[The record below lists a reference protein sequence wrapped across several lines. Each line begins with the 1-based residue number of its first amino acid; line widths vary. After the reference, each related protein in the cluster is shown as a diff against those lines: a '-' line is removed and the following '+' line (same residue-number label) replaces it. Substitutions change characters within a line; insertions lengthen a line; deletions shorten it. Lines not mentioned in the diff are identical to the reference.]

1 MRSDAIL
8 AKMLETPDE
17 GGGGGDIKEE
27 VKNLETILSNKI
39 DKKIGELN
47 TKINELTKARENT
60 GADTKAR
67 ENTGA
72 DTKDN
77 ESKAQTDTKT
87 LNDGGNEDGKDNNE
101 SKENG

>member
-47 TKINELTKARENT
+47 TKINELTKARES
-60 GADTKAR
+60 A
-67 ENTGA
+67 GA

-87 LNDGGNEDGKDNNE
+87 LNDGGKEDGKDNNE

>member
-8 AKMLETPDE
+8 AKMLETPE
-17 GGGGGDIKEE
+17 QGGGGGDIKEE

-47 TKINELTKARENT
+47 TKINELTKARES
-60 GADTKAR
+60 A
-67 ENTGA
+67 GA

-87 LNDGGNEDGKDNNE
+87 LNNGGKEDGKDNE
-101 SKENG
+101 SKENC

>member
-47 TKINELTKARENT
+47 TKINELTKARESA
-60 GADTKAR
+60 GA
-67 ENTGA
+67 N
-72 DTKDN
+72 TKDN
-77 ESKAQTDTKT
+77 EGKAQTDTKT
-87 LNDGGNEDGKDNNE
+87 LEDGGKEDGKDNE
-101 SKENG
+101 SKENS

>member
-8 AKMLETPDE
+8 AKMLETPE
-17 GGGGGDIKEE
+17 QGGGGGDIKEE

-39 DKKIGELN
+39 DKEI
-47 TKINELTKARENT
+47 TKARES
-60 GADTKAR
+60 A
-67 ENTGA
+67 GA

-87 LNDGGNEDGKDNNE
+87 LNDGGKEDGKDNE
-101 SKENG
+101 SKENS

>member
-8 AKMLETPDE
+8 AKMLETPE
-17 GGGGGDIKEE
+17 QGGGGGDMKEE
-27 VKNLETILSNKI
+27 MKNLETILSNKI

-47 TKINELTKARENT
+47 SKLNEISKARES
-60 GADTKAR
+60 A
-67 ENTGA
+67 GA

-77 ESKAQTDTKT
+77 ESKAQIDTKT

-101 SKENG
+101 NKENG

>member
-8 AKMLETPDE
+8 AKMLETPDQ

-27 VKNLETILSNKI
+27 MKNLETILSNKI

-47 TKINELTKARENT
+47 NKLNEITKAGESA
-60 GADTKAR
+60 GS
-67 ENTGA
+67 

-77 ESKAQTDTKT
+77 EGKAPADTKT
-87 LNDGGNEDGKDNNE
+87 LEDGGKEDGKDNE
-101 SKENG
+101 S

>member
-8 AKMLETPDE
+8 AKMLETPDQ

-27 VKNLETILSNKI
+27 MKNLETILSNKI

-47 TKINELTKARENT
+47 NKINEITKAGESA
-60 GADTKAR
+60 GP
-67 ENTGA
+67 

-77 ESKAQTDTKT
+77 ESKAPTDTKT
-87 LNDGGNEDGKDNNE
+87 LDNGGKEDGKDNKD
-101 SKENG
+101 KENG

>member
-8 AKMLETPDE
+8 AKMLETPE
-17 GGGGGDIKEE
+17 QGGGGGDIKEE

-47 TKINELTKARENT
+47 TKINELTKARES
-60 GADTKAR
+60 A
-67 ENTGA
+67 GA

-77 ESKAQTDTKT
+77 EGKAQTDTKT
-87 LNDGGNEDGKDNNE
+87 LNDGGNEDDKDNEN
-101 SKENG
+101 KENG

>member
-8 AKMLETPDE
+8 AKMLETPE
-17 GGGGGDIKEE
+17 QGGGGGDIKEE

-47 TKINELTKARENT
+47 TKINELTKARESA
-60 GADTKAR
+60 GADA
-67 ENTGA
+67 
-72 DTKDN
+72 KDN

-101 SKENG
+101 SKENS

>member
-8 AKMLETPDE
+8 AKMLETPE
-17 GGGGGDIKEE
+17 QGGGGGDIKDE

-47 TKINELTKARENT
+47 TKINELTKARES
-60 GADTKAR
+60 A
-67 ENTGA
+67 GA

-87 LNDGGNEDGKDNNE
+87 LDNGGKEDGKDNNE

>member
-8 AKMLETPDE
+8 AKMLETPE
-17 GGGGGDIKEE
+17 QGGGGGDIKEE

-47 TKINELTKARENT
+47 TKINELTKARES
-60 GADTKAR
+60 A
-67 ENTGA
+67 GA

-101 SKENG
+101 SKENS

>member
-8 AKMLETPDE
+8 AKMLETPE
-17 GGGGGDIKEE
+17 QGGGGGDIKEE

-47 TKINELTKARENT
+47 TKINELTKARES
-60 GADTKAR
+60 A
-67 ENTGA
+67 GA

-87 LNDGGNEDGKDNNE
+87 LDNGGKEDGKDNNE

>member
-8 AKMLETPDE
+8 AKMLETPDQ

-39 DKKIGELN
+39 DKKINELN
-47 TKINELTKARENT
+47 NKFNEITKAGENSGT
-60 GADTKAR
+60 
-67 ENTGA
+67 

-77 ESKAQTDTKT
+77 ESKAPTDTKT
-87 LNDGGNEDGKDNNE
+87 LDNGGKEDGKNNE
-101 SKENG
+101 SKENS

>member
-8 AKMLETPDE
+8 AKMLETPE
-17 GGGGGDIKEE
+17 QGGGGGDIKEE

-47 TKINELTKARENT
+47 TKINELTKARES
-60 GADTKAR
+60 A
-67 ENTGA
+67 GA

-87 LNDGGNEDGKDNNE
+87 LDNGGKEDGKDNNE
-101 SKENG
+101 SEENS

>member
-8 AKMLETPDE
+8 AKMLEIPE
-17 GGGGGDIKEE
+17 QGGGGGDIKEE
-27 VKNLETILSNKI
+27 MKNLETILSNKI

-47 TKINELTKARENT
+47 NKLNEITKAGES
-60 GADTKAR
+60 AA
-67 ENTGA
+67 A

-77 ESKAQTDTKT
+77 EGKAPADTKT
-87 LNDGGNEDGKDNNE
+87 LNDGGKEDGKDNE

>member
-60 GADTKAR
+60 GADTK
-67 ENTGA
+67 
-72 DTKDN
+72 DN
-77 ESKAQTDTKT
+77 EGKAQTDTKT

>member
-8 AKMLETPDE
+8 AKMLETPDQ

-27 VKNLETILSNKI
+27 MKNLETILSNKI

-47 TKINELTKARENT
+47 NKLNEITKAGENA
-60 GADTKAR
+60 GS
-67 ENTGA
+67 

-77 ESKAQTDTKT
+77 EGKAPADTKT
-87 LNDGGNEDGKDNNE
+87 LNDGGKEDGKDNNE

>member
-1 MRSDAIL
+1 MKSDAIL
-8 AKMLETPDE
+8 AKMLETPE
-17 GGGGGDIKEE
+17 QGGGGGDIKEE

-47 TKINELTKARENT
+47 TKINELTKARES
-60 GADTKAR
+60 A
-67 ENTGA
+67 GA

-87 LNDGGNEDGKDNNE
+87 LDNGGKEDGKDNNE
-101 SKENG
+101 SEENS

>member
-8 AKMLETPDE
+8 AKMLETPDQ

-47 TKINELTKARENT
+47 NKLNEITKARES
-60 GADTKAR
+60 A
-67 ENTGA
+67 GA

-77 ESKAQTDTKT
+77 KDKAPADTKT
-87 LNDGGNEDGKDNNE
+87 LNDGGKEDGKDNNE

>member
-8 AKMLETPDE
+8 AKMLETPE
-17 GGGGGDIKEE
+17 QGGGGGDIKEE

-47 TKINELTKARENT
+47 TRLNEITKARES
-60 GADTKAR
+60 A
-67 ENTGA
+67 GA

-87 LNDGGNEDGKDNNE
+87 LNDGGKEDGKDNNE

>member
-8 AKMLETPDE
+8 AKMLETPE
-17 GGGGGDIKEE
+17 QGGGGGDIKEE

-47 TKINELTKARENT
+47 TKINELTKARES
-60 GADTKAR
+60 A
-67 ENTGA
+67 GA

-77 ESKAQTDTKT
+77 ESKAPADTKT
-87 LNDGGNEDGKDNNE
+87 LNDGGKEDGKDNNE
-101 SKENG
+101 SKENC

>member
-8 AKMLETPDE
+8 AKMLETPE
-17 GGGGGDIKEE
+17 QGGGGGDIKEE

-47 TKINELTKARENT
+47 TKINELTKARES
-60 GADTKAR
+60 A
-67 ENTGA
+67 GA

-77 ESKAQTDTKT
+77 ESKAPTDTKT
-87 LNDGGNEDGKDNNE
+87 LENGGKEDGKDNNE

>member
-47 TKINELTKARENT
+47 NKLNEITKARESA
-60 GADTKAR
+60 GA
-67 ENTGA
+67 N
-72 DTKDN
+72 TKDN
-77 ESKAQTDTKT
+77 EGKAQTDTKT
-87 LNDGGNEDGKDNNE
+87 LEDGGNEDGKDNNE

>member
-47 TKINELTKARENT
+47 TKINELTKARES
-60 GADTKAR
+60 A
-67 ENTGA
+67 GA

-87 LNDGGNEDGKDNNE
+87 LDNGGKEDGKDNNE

>member
-8 AKMLETPDE
+8 AKMLETPDQ

-27 VKNLETILSNKI
+27 MKNLETILSNKI

-47 TKINELTKARENT
+47 SKLNEITKAGENA
-60 GADTKAR
+60 GS
-67 ENTGA
+67 

-77 ESKAQTDTKT
+77 GGKAPADTKT
-87 LNDGGNEDGKDNNE
+87 LNDGGKEDGKDNDE

>member
-8 AKMLETPDE
+8 AKMLETPE
-17 GGGGGDIKEE
+17 QGGGGGDIKEE

-47 TKINELTKARENT
+47 TKINELTKARESA
-60 GADTKAR
+60 GADA
-67 ENTGA
+67 
-72 DTKDN
+72 KDN
-77 ESKAQTDTKT
+77 ESNAQTDTKT

-101 SKENG
+101 SKENS

>member
-8 AKMLETPDE
+8 AKMLEAPDQ

-27 VKNLETILSNKI
+27 MKNLETILSNKI

-47 TKINELTKARENT
+47 SKINEITKAGEST
-60 GADTKAR
+60 GT
-67 ENTGA
+67 

-77 ESKAQTDTKT
+77 ESKAPTDTKT
-87 LNDGGNEDGKDNNE
+87 LENGGKEDGKDNKDE
-101 SKENG
+101 ENG

>member
-8 AKMLETPDE
+8 AKMLETPE
-17 GGGGGDIKEE
+17 QGGGGGDIKEE

-47 TKINELTKARENT
+47 TKINELTKARES
-60 GADTKAR
+60 A
-67 ENTGA
+67 GA

-77 ESKAQTDTKT
+77 ESKAPADTKT
-87 LNDGGNEDGKDNNE
+87 LNNGGKEDGKDNNE

>member
-8 AKMLETPDE
+8 AKMLETPE
-17 GGGGGDIKEE
+17 QGGGGGDIKEE

-47 TKINELTKARENT
+47 TKINELTKARESA
-60 GADTKAR
+60 GADA
-67 ENTGA
+67 
-72 DTKDN
+72 KDN
-77 ESKAQTDTKT
+77 EGKAQTDTKT
-87 LNDGGNEDGKDNNE
+87 LNDGGKEDGKDNNE

>member
-8 AKMLETPDE
+8 AKMLETPDA

-47 TKINELTKARENT
+47 SKINELTKANESIGT
-60 GADTKAR
+60 DTK
-67 ENTGA
+67 G
-72 DTKDN
+72 N

-87 LNDGGNEDGKDNNE
+87 LNDGGKEDGKDNNE

>member
-8 AKMLETPDE
+8 AKMLETPE
-17 GGGGGDIKEE
+17 QGGGGGDIKEE

-47 TKINELTKARENT
+47 TKINELTKARES
-60 GADTKAR
+60 A
-67 ENTGA
+67 GA

-77 ESKAQTDTKT
+77 ESKAPADTKT
-87 LNDGGNEDGKDNNE
+87 LNDGGKEDGKDNNE

>member
-8 AKMLETPDE
+8 AKMLETPE
-17 GGGGGDIKEE
+17 QGGGGGDIKEE

-47 TKINELTKARENT
+47 SKLNEISKARES
-60 GADTKAR
+60 A
-67 ENTGA
+67 GA

>member
-8 AKMLETPDE
+8 AKMLETPE
-17 GGGGGDIKEE
+17 QGGGGGDMKEE
-27 VKNLETILSNKI
+27 MKNLETILSNKI

-47 TKINELTKARENT
+47 SKLNEISKARES
-60 GADTKAR
+60 A
-67 ENTGA
+67 GA

-87 LNDGGNEDGKDNNE
+87 LNDGGKEDGKDNE